1 MRRRY
6 AQIMNEKQE
15 YTTNEEDKILVAEYL
30 LGKPRAFNKLF
41 HKYRKIFLYNV
52 QKWYGSAYDEETKQ
66 DMMIEF
72 LGRISKKMHLYDPS
86 KALVSTWMTNSMK
99 NFMIEFWRRKG
110 GKTVK
115 GLSFDEVDFNFSIE
129 ETVHKKIEMKAH
141 RKIIKEMLSSL
152 GHEDT
157 KMFNEIFIKGR
168 TQAEVC
174 REMGIKRSTFGYRFQ
189 RLKRRL
195 EKFKPEGF

>member
-1 MRRRY
+1 MK
-6 AQIMNEKQE
+6 AHE
-15 YTTNEEDKILVAEYL
+15 YTSNEEDKILVQEYL
-30 LGKPRAFNKLF
+30 LGKPRGFYKLF

-52 QKWYGSAYDEETKQ
+52 QKWYGGAYDEETKQ

-72 LGRISKKMHLYDPS
+72 LGRISKKMHLYDPEKS
-86 KALVSTWMTNSMK
+86 QVSTWMTNAMR

-110 GKTVK
+110 GKKVK
-115 GLSFDEVDFNFSIE
+115 GLSFDEVDFDFRIE

-141 RKIIKEMLSSL
+141 RRIIKEMLASL

-157 KMFNEIFIKGR
+157 KMFNEVFIKGR
-168 TQAEVC
+168 KQSEVC
-174 REMGIKRSTFGYRFQ
+174 REMGMKRSTFGYRFQ

>member
-1 MRRRY
+1 M
-6 AQIMNEKQE
+6 KKFE
-15 YTTNEEDKILVAEYL
+15 YTTNEEDKVLVNEYL
-30 LGKPRAFNKLF
+30 LGNPKAFNKLF

-52 QKWYGSAYDEETKQ
+52 QRWYGGAYDEETKQ

-72 LGRISKKMHLYDPS
+72 LGKISKKMHLYDPNKS
-86 KALVSTWMTNSMK
+86 QVLTWMTQSMR
-99 NFMIEFWRRKG
+99 NFMIEFWNRKG
-110 GKTVK
+110 GKKVK
-115 GLSFDEVDFNFSIE
+115 GISIDDVNLDFRTE
-129 ETVHKKIEMKAH
+129 EIVHKKLEAQTH
-141 RKIIKEMLSSL
+141 RKIIKKMLASL

-168 TQAEVC
+168 TQAEVG

-189 RLKRRL
+189 RLKKRL

>member
-1 MRRRY
+1 MKKY
-6 AQIMNEKQE
+6 E
-15 YTTNEEDKILVAEYL
+15 YTTNEEDKVLVNEYL
-30 LGKPRAFNKLF
+30 LGNPKAFNKLF

-52 QKWYGSAYDEETKQ
+52 QRWYGGAYDEETKQ

-72 LGRISKKMHLYDPS
+72 LGKISKKMHLYDPNKS
-86 KALVSTWMTNSMK
+86 QVLTWMTQSMR
-99 NFMIEFWRRKG
+99 NFMIEFWNRKG
-110 GKTVK
+110 GKKVK
-115 GLSFDEVDFNFSIE
+115 GISIDDVNLDFRTE
-129 ETVHKKIEMKAH
+129 ETVHKKLEAQTH
-141 RKIIKEMLSSL
+141 RKIIKKMLASL
-152 GHEDT
+152 RHEDT

-168 TQAEVC
+168 TQAEVG